1 MQDKLTLQD
10 AFIKAFNTMKVVLGN
25 QAKLPTKNEEI
36 IEIDRKIEEFLAK
49 EKIFMQ
55 MQVKSLMTE
64 EMQNEYEKLITKV
77 LKLQDRKKEILK
89 HNAEMVEQNTT
100 MNQFKQYFQEIGE
113 MKEFDENI
121 CKIMLKEIIVM
132 NRNKLIY
139 KFRNG
144 YTADIE
150 VFDNY
155 LVKDDIG
162 EVKIYASTEC

>member
-1 MQDKLTLQD
+1 MHGNEVCRNKIQDKLTLQD

-25 QAKLPTKNEEI
+25 QAKLPRKNEEI

-55 MQVKSLMTE
+55 MQVKNLMTE

-100 MNQFKQYFQEIGE
+100 MNQLKQYFQEIGE

-121 CKIMLKEIIVM
+121 CKK
-132 NRNKLIY
+132 
-139 KFRNG
+139 
-144 YTADIE
+144 YTE
-150 VFDNY
+150 YRQKN
-155 LVKDDIG
+155 
-162 EVKIYASTEC
+162 

>member
-1 MQDKLTLQD
+1 MKYFSLVTTLEELKKEYRKLCFELHPDRNHDKDTTQ
-10 AFIKAFNTMKVVLGN
+10 
-25 QAKLPTKNEEI
+25 
-36 IEIDRKIEEFLAK
+36 EF
-49 EKIFMQ
+49 Q
-55 MQVKSLMTE
+55 Q
-64 EMQNEYEKLITKV
+64 MQNEYEKLITKV

-100 MNQFKQYFQEIGE
+100 MNQLKQYFQEIGE
-113 MKEFDENI
+113 MKEFEENI